1 MAEEAPLLV
10 SLVSLAHLLVLLAS
24 LVDVV
29 VSTSDDLNEELFLIK
44 EQHLLVSLE
53 TSLLLLE
60 VSLEDL
66 LAAPDLHPQVSTVPQ
81 AAVLLASTH
90 RPGDKVGVI

>member
-1 MAEEAPLLV
+1 MEEVPLLV
-10 SLVSLAHLLVLLAS
+10 FLDSLVRLLVLLAS

-29 VSTSDDLNEELFLIK
+29 VSTPNHLNEELFLINK
-44 EQHLLVSLE
+44 QRLLASPE

-66 LAAPDLHPQVSTVPQ
+66 LAVPDLHLQVSTVLR

-90 RPGDKVGVI
+90 PPEDEVGVI